1 MADKKT
7 FVMYK
12 SWKDLFVNLPK
23 DMAGELIQAVF
34 CYQDGEKVNIEN
46 PALSAIFTMI
56 QGKMSED
63 EEKYQNKVKANQENG
78 KLGGRPKTQS
88 VNSINEETKNNPKN
102 PVGFSETEVNPKNP
116 DTDTDTDI
124 DNVSVSYTVSV
135 VPDGANIADSTD
147 VESVSAEPTAGD
159 KHRVPYQ
166 EIVNLYRQTC
176 PSLPSVRAVSD
187 TRRKLIRSRF
197 HEHGLDAI
205 GIVFEKAEASDFLT
219 GRREPYW
226 TGCNFDWLLKPT
238 NFIKVLEG
246 TYDNRQHA
254 GSKNEFL
261 DLLAEYEQ
269 EEGG

>member
-1 MADKKT
+1 MERESIVFYKSFFDAIDSLPEEQQAACYRAVINYGLTGEEPQKGTLGYTMWLAFRKQIDVNQKRFENSKKKKKT
-7 FVMYK
+7 NSNQSATK
-12 SWKDLFVNLPK
+12 TEPNVN
-23 DMAGELIQAVF
+23 Q
-34 CYQDGEKVNIEN
+34 
-46 PALSAIFTMI
+46 
-56 QGKMSED
+56 
-63 EEKYQNKVKANQENG
+63 
-78 KLGGRPKTQS
+78 
-88 VNSINEETKNNPKN
+88 
-102 PVGFSETEVNPKNP
+102 
-116 DTDTDTDI
+116 TDTKHGTNVNVNENVNVN
-124 DNVSVSYTVSV
+124 DNVNENVNENAVSGET
-135 VPDGANIADSTD
+135 DIADSTD

-166 EIVNLYRQTC
+166 EIVNLYSQTC

-187 TRRKLIRSRF
+187 TRRKLIRGRF

-246 TYDNRQHA
+246 TYDNRQPA